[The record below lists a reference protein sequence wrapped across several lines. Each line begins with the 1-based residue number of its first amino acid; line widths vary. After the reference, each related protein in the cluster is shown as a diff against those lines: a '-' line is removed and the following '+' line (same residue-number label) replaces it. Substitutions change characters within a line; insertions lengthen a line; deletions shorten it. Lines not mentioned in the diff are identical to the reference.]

1 MYFGLINYAIQKII
15 YSLSL
20 WNFYFLQKSKM
31 PEELTLDLDSALDLA
46 NPTYSYES
54 MLNYAWISTGG
65 YVESCVLLLWTI
77 ICRWRMFQKAG
88 LPGWWAII
96 PFYNIY
102 LRFKMAGM
110 SGWWVLSL
118 LFPPLF
124 LIVFIVSF
132 FKVPQR
138 FGKHW
143 AWGFGL
149 WFLNPIFIGIL
160 AFNKSNYK

>member
-1 MYFGLINYAIQKII
+1 MEFDSITD
-15 YSLSL
+15 
-20 WNFYFLQKSKM
+20 
-31 PEELTLDLDSALDLA
+31 LTNLDSTSVGLGYGDLA
-46 NPTYSYES
+46 NFSS
-54 MLNYAWISTGG
+54 MSTSAQ
-65 YVESCVLLLWTI
+65 VTSAVLVVWTI
-77 ICRWRMFQKAG
+77 ICWWKMFQKAG
-88 LPGWWAII
+88 LPGWGAIV

-102 LRFKMAGM
+102 LRFKMAWM

-118 LFPPLF
+118 LFFPLF
-124 LIVFIVSF
+124 IIAFIVSF

-160 AFNKSNYK
+160 AFGKASYK